1 MESRKRYFHESY
13 IFLFKLLAA
22 KKRAI
27 LAQKHF
33 ILSNNETGENTVAY
47 LKVADG
53 GLLPLH

>member
-1 MESRKRYFHESY
+1 MNPTF
-13 IFLFKLLAA
+13 FLFLFELLAA

-27 LAQKHF
+27 FTQKHF

>member
-1 MESRKRYFHESY
+1 MNPTFFF
-13 IFLFKLLAA
+13 ILFNLLAA

-27 LAQKHF
+27 FAQKYF
-33 ILSNNETGENTVAY
+33 ALSNNDTGDNRVAY